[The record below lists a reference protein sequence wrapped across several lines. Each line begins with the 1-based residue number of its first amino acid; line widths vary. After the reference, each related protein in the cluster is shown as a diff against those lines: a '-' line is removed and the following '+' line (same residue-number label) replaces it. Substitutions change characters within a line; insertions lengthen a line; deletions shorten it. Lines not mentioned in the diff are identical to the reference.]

1 MHNQRLSLI
10 SLFYKQW
17 TNTKI
22 HQMIICLLL
31 HMPTNAQKSTLF
43 SCLRIQKTKKIKE
56 NETFRKIF
64 LKNFEK
70 VLDKS
75 KKCVIIYSVE

>member
-1 MHNQRLSLI
+1 MYTNCFKNTVFARLI
-10 SLFYKQW
+10 FQK
-17 TNTKI
+17 NEKI
-22 HQMIICLLL
+22 EE
-31 HMPTNAQKSTLF
+31 K
-43 SCLRIQKTKKIKE
+43 
-56 NETFRKIF
+56 ETFCKIF